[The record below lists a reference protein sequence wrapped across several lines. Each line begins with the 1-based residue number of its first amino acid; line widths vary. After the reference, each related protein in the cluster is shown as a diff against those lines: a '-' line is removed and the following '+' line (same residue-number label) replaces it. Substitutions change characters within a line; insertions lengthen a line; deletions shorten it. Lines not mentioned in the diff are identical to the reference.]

1 MSGEQFDDDARDAYD
16 YDDGDASVAMTAP
29 ERNQMVK
36 RSFDGV
42 ATLMQNAATQALT
55 AKATADI
62 NARWMIA
69 MHRPRD
75 MDEVRQVLM
84 TECKRPGFAAKS
96 IYEVPRGGTKIRG
109 LTIRFAEE
117 AMRAMGNMDVEA
129 VTLYD
134 DDEERV
140 VRVRATDYQR
150 NASWS
155 RDLTIK
161 KTKEVKQLKQ
171 GERPISERLNS
182 SGQAVYKVEATD
194 DDVMTK
200 ESAAIS
206 KASRTAI
213 LRIIPGWLVEQCRLA
228 CEQTQRDRAAKD
240 PDLARRMAIDA
251 WASIG
256 IKVSWLVEWLGKPLE
271 QALPEEFVELERLFR
286 AIKEK
291 EISAVEAMRQRK
303 GEPDKPAGVAAS
315 AVSRKPRQ
323 QPAAQASAS
332 MTDEEKQEALR
343 LEREGK

>member
-1 MSGEQFDDDARDAYD
+1 MSGEYENDGDAYD
-16 YDDGDASVAMTAP
+16 DYNDDETALAAP
-29 ERNQMVK
+29 ERNQVVK
-36 RSFDGV
+36 RSFDGM

-75 MDEVRQVLM
+75 MDEVRQVLLN
-84 TECKRPGFAAKS
+84 ECRRPGFAAKS

-161 KTKEVKQLKQ
+161 KTKEVKQLKS
-171 GERPISERLNS
+171 GERPISERINS
-182 SGQAVYKVEATD
+182 SGQVVYKVEATD
-194 DDVMTK
+194 DDVVTK

-206 KASRTAI
+206 KAARTAI
-213 LRIIPGWLVEQCRLA
+213 LRIIPGWLVEQCRGA

-240 PDLARRMAIDA
+240 PDDYRRRAVDA
-251 WASIG
+251 FASIG
-256 IKVSWLVEWLGKPLE
+256 IKVAWLIEWLGKPLE
-271 QALPEEFVELERLFR
+271 QALPEELVELERLFR

-291 EISAVEAMRQRK
+291 EITAADAMRSRK
-303 GEPDKPAGVAAS
+303 GEPEGKPAGVAAA
-315 AVSRKPRQ
+315 AVTRKPRA
-323 QPAAQASAS
+323 PKSEPQAGSA
-332 MTDEEKQEALR
+332 MTEEEKQEALR